1 MACIYVV
8 FLLFF
13 VSFEDVGAQEEP
25 PAEFI
30 TLESATLSPTIQPTS
45 WLSPSG
51 LFAFGFYPQGSDF
64 LLGIWLMDKERTL
77 SWTAHRDDPPVPLD
91 AKLLTINGKLLLRTR
106 QSEEKVIVESASFAL
121 MRDSGNFVVY
131 NKSYHV
137 NWESFKFPTD
147 TILGGQNLTTGVP
160 LFSSLSETNHSTGRF
175 RLDMQADGNLVLY
188 FADSMLSSVDAYWA
202 SNTWKAGNSMDHQ
215 LYLNDTTGGLV
226 VRNSTNLETR
236 GIIYKGSS
244 SASKTIYSARLSY
257 NGMFQ
262 VYSHSFDS
270 NGNDNKTLA
279 WSAVATVNQCQ
290 VKGFCGLNSYC
301 TQNDIEPYCYCL
313 PGTDFVDSKQMLLGC
328 LKNFTESSCNNIS
341 YSASY
346 HMVREDKLVWDD
358 LPYFKETMTIDEC
371 SNGCLED
378 CNCDVALYDQDGHCS
393 KRALPLKYAK
403 RSRDVQSSAFFK
415 VGVKG
420 IEMKNDTIFFQPLQ
434 QRSGPQTWC

>member
-1 MACIYVV
+1 MACVYVV

-13 VSFEDVGAQEEP
+13 VSFEAIGAQEEP
-25 PAEFI
+25 PAGFI

-45 WLSPSG
+45 WTSPSG
-51 LFAFGFYPQGSDF
+51 IFAFGFYPQGSEF

-137 NWESFKFPTD
+137 IWESFKFPTD

-160 LFSSLSETNHSTGRF
+160 LFSSLSETNHSTGRY
-175 RLDMQADGNLVLY
+175 RLDMQGDGNLVLY

-226 VRNSTNLETR
+226 VRNSTNLETE
-236 GIIYKGSS
+236 GIVYQGSS
-244 SASKTIYSARLSY
+244 SAKKTIYSARLSY
-257 NGMFQ
+257 DGMFQ

-270 NGNDNKTLA
+270 NGNGNKTLA
-279 WSAVATVNQCQ
+279 WTAVATANQCQ

-301 TQNDIEPYCYCL
+301 TQNDIEPYCDCL
-313 PGTDFVDSKQMLLGC
+313 PGTDFVDSKQRLLGC
-328 LKNFTESSCNNIS
+328 LKNFTENSCNNIT

-346 HMVREDKLVWDD
+346 QMVREDNLVWDD
-358 LPYFKETMTIDEC
+358 LPYFKRTMTIDEC
-371 SNGCLED
+371 RNSCLED
-378 CNCDVALYDQDGHCS
+378 CNCEVALYDKDGYCS
-393 KRALPLKYAK
+393 KQALPLKYAK